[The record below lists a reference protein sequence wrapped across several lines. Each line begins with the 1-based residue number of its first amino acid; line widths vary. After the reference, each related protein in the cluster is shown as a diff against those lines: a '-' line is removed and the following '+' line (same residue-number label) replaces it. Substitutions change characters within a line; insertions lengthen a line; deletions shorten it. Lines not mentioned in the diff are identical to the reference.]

1 MQTILHEFRYALRQL
16 RRSPGFALV
25 AVLTLALGIAAVTT
39 VFTWANA
46 ILFDPWPQVRDTHQ
60 LRFFAARIDAGGGY
74 SLNYEEYQYLRD
86 HSRSFQ
92 QFTAHELVAVDLAD
106 PGARPERY
114 WTGLIASNYFE
125 ILGVKPQLGRLFVPG
140 DDRAYGSAPEVV
152 LSDALWRS
160 RYHADPAIVGQT
172 IQVNRHPLTVVGI
185 APQGFAGIYGGMEQ
199 LLWVPL
205 STLPELF
212 AGAPDPLL
220 KGHFGLQVAGRLNPG
235 VTDQQAAA
243 EVHGLAHQFAAQ
255 HNTTYYNGWDLNFDN
270 SAHMSRGIY
279 GDIAEQMPLQFCAA
293 ALQLLLVCVNVAG
306 LLIQRGSR
314 RAREIA
320 IRTSL
325 GATRGRLLR
334 QMLVETTVL
343 ATVAALLG
351 SVFSLLMARAL
362 YVLLPNFGI
371 ALTFNLHPDL
381 RVLLFSIGVTAVV
394 VLLCWILPARQML
407 NVSQVQALHE
417 GGLSM
422 VGSAGG
428 QRRRAALLSAQL
440 AICFVVLVTCALLV
454 RTLWNVVHHDPGF
467 ATEGALAAS
476 LNLSRAGYSEA
487 KGFVFQRALLDKLRA
502 IPGVESASLT
512 SYVPMGSSGGGNVRD
527 VAIDGYSPTKNES
540 MSVVTDSAGPG
551 FFHALRIPVL
561 QGREFSEGDSAEAP
575 CVAVVNQSMV
585 RKYWPAGN
593 AVGGHVH
600 VSKRTCEV
608 VGVVH
613 NIVYRSVAWESGDPV
628 LYLSLLQDY
637 QPWFNVVLRSWGSA
651 YAVLPGLQQ
660 AVESLDSTLP
670 LTDVESLNEHIQ
682 VSYAS
687 QKIPAEMMAV
697 YAICCL
703 LIAVV
708 GIYAA
713 MEYSVVQR
721 NREFALR
728 IAVGANRSDVLGLV
742 LRGSMQVAIAGLL
755 AGAIGAFFAVK
766 IMKGMLY
773 GVSAFDPLSAVA
785 AAALVLL
792 TAVGAAWLPARKAAS
807 IEPMQALRTE

>member
-1 MQTILHEFRYALRQL
+1 MHQIFFDLRYAVRQL
-16 RRSPGFALV
+16 LKSPGFAIT

-46 ILFDPWPQVRDTHQ
+46 ILFDPWPQVRAADQ
-60 LRFFAARIDAGGGY
+60 LRFFAARIDTGGGY

-86 HSRSFQ
+86 HSRSFR
-92 QFTAHELVAVDLAD
+92 QFTAHELVAVDLAG
-106 PGARPERY
+106 PGVRPERY
-114 WTGLIASNYFE
+114 WTGVVASNYFE

-140 DDRAYGSAPEVV
+140 DDRAYGSVPEVV

-160 RYHADPAIVGQT
+160 RYHADPAILGQT

-205 STLPELF
+205 SSLPELF
-212 AGAPDPLL
+212 AGDPDPLL
-220 KGHFGLQVAGRLNPG
+220 KGHFGLQVAGRLKPG
-235 VTDQQAAA
+235 VSDQVAAA

-293 ALQLLLVCVNVAG
+293 ALLLLLVCVNVAG

-343 ATVAALLG
+343 ATVAAVLG

-371 ALTFNLHPDL
+371 ALSFNLHPDL
-381 RVLLFSIGVTAVV
+381 HVLLFSIGVTAVA

-407 NVSQVQALHE
+407 KVSQVQALHE
-417 GGLSM
+417 GALSM

-467 ATEGALAAS
+467 ATEGTLTAS
-476 LNLSRAGYSEA
+476 LNLSHAGYFEA
-487 KGFVFQRALLDKLRA
+487 KGYAFQGALLDKLGA

-512 SYVPMGSSGGGNVRD
+512 SYVPMGSSGGGNVRN
-527 VAIDGYSPTKNES
+527 VAIDGYTPAKNES

-551 FFHALRIPVL
+551 FFHAMRIPVM
-561 QGREFSEGDSAEAP
+561 QGHEFSDGDRQRRPAWRWSIRAWSASIGPRE
-575 CVAVVNQSMV
+575 M
-585 RKYWPAGN
+585 
-593 AVGGHVH
+593 
-600 VSKRTCEV
+600 
-608 VGVVH
+608 
-613 NIVYRSVAWESGDPV
+613 RS
-628 LYLSLLQDY
+628 
-637 QPWFNVVLRSWGSA
+637 
-651 YAVLPGLQQ
+651 
-660 AVESLDSTLP
+660 
-670 LTDVESLNEHIQ
+670 
-682 VSYAS
+682 
-687 QKIPAEMMAV
+687 
-697 YAICCL
+697 
-703 LIAVV
+703 
-708 GIYAA
+708 AA
-713 MEYSVVQR
+713 M
-721 NREFALR
+721 F
-728 IAVGANRSDVLGLV
+728 
-742 LRGSMQVAIAGLL
+742 
-755 AGAIGAFFAVK
+755 
-766 IMKGMLY
+766 
-773 GVSAFDPLSAVA
+773 
-785 AAALVLL
+785 
-792 TAVGAAWLPARKAAS
+792 T
-807 IEPMQALRTE
+807 

>member
-1 MQTILHEFRYALRQL
+1 MQTLLNDLRYASRQL

-46 ILFDPWPQVRDTHQ
+46 ILFNPWPQVRDTHQ

-86 HSRSFQ
+86 HSRSFW

-114 WTGLIASNYFE
+114 WTGLLASNYFE
-125 ILGVKPQLGRLFVPG
+125 ILGVKPQFGRLFVAG

-160 RYHADPAIVGQT
+160 RYHADPAILGQT

-199 LLWVPL
+199 SLWVPL
-205 STLPELF
+205 SALPELF
-212 AGAPDPLL
+212 ASAPDPLL
-220 KGHFGLQVAGRLNPG
+220 KGHFGLQVAARLKPG
-235 VTDQQAAA
+235 VSDQQATA
-243 EVHGLAHQFAAQ
+243 EVHALAHQFAAQ
-255 HNTTYYNGWDLNFDN
+255 HNTTAYNDWDLNFAR

-293 ALQLLLVCVNVAG
+293 ALLLLLVCVNVAG

-343 ATVAALLG
+343 ATVAGVLG

-381 RVLLFSIGVTAVV
+381 RILLFSIGVTAVV

-407 NVSQVQALHE
+407 KVSQVQALHE
-417 GGLSM
+417 GALSV

-440 AICFVVLVTCALLV
+440 AICFIVLVTCALLV

-467 ATEGALAAS
+467 ATEGVLAAS

-487 KGFVFQRALLDKLRA
+487 KGFAFQRALLDKLGA

-527 VAIDGYSPTKNES
+527 IAIDGYSPGKNES

-551 FFHALRIPVL
+551 FFHALRIPVM
-561 QGREFSEGDSAEAP
+561 QGREFSDGDSAEAP

-593 AVGGHVH
+593 AVGGHIH

-613 NIVYRSVAWESGDPV
+613 NIVYRNVAWESGDPV
-628 LYLSLLQDY
+628 LYLALLQDY
-637 QPWFNVVLRSWGSA
+637 QPWFNVVLRSRSNA
-651 YAVLPGLQQ
+651 HAVLPGLQQ

-713 MEYSVVQR
+713 MAYSVVQR

-728 IAVGANRSDVLGLV
+728 IAVGANRADVLGLV
-742 LRGSMQVAIAGLL
+742 LRGSMRAAIGGLL
-755 AGAIGAFFAVK
+755 VGAIGAFFAAK

-773 GVSAFDPLSAVA
+773 GMSAFDPLSAVA
-785 AAALVLL
+785 AGALVLL
-792 TAVGAAWLPARKAAS
+792 TALGAGWLPAQRAAS
-807 IEPMQALRTE
+807 IEPMQALRTD